1 MIREAIILSGFLCSR
16 HSYPVGGP
24 LSYSV
29 AIELAELLDRAYNG
43 ELDPIPLNP
52 FAEEAATSKVIACIK
67 MSLKDLFPL
76 TP

>member
-1 MIREAIILSGFLCSR
+1 
-16 HSYPVGGP
+16 

-29 AIELAELLDRAYNG
+29 AMELAELLDRAYNG

-52 FAEEAATSKVIACIK
+52 FAEEAATTKVIACIK